1 MKRLWAACLMV
12 IGLNTLVLALP
23 SLFGLT
29 LPDPFVLAVGGV
41 DLIAAPLLIYASLR
55 TYRKK

>member
-1 MKRLWAACLMV
+1 MKRLWAVCLIV

-29 LPDPFVLAVGGV
+29 LPDAFVLAIGAV
-41 DLIAAPLLIYASLR
+41 DLVAAPLLIHASIRL
-55 TYRKK
+55 YLKK